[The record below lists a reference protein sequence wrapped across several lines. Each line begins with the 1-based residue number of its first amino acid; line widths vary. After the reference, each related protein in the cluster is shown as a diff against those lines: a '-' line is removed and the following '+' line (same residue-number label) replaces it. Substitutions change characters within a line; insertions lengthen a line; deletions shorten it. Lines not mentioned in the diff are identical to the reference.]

1 MSLAARD
8 AVPVMYSVRDPV
20 AAGGLMS
27 YGTSNSEM
35 YGRIHESVGKV
46 LNGANPAEMPVL
58 QPTNLPLVI
67 NLKTA
72 NALGLKVSDDLLS
85 LADKE

>member
-1 MSLAARD
+1 
-8 AVPVMYSVRDPV
+8 MYSVRDPV

-27 YGTSNSEM
+27 YGTSNSDM
-35 YGRIHESVGKV
+35 YRQMGIYVGKV

-58 QPTNLPLVI
+58 QPTKFELVI

-72 NALGLKVSDDLLS
+72 NALGLKVSDDLLT
-85 LADKE
+85 LADEVME